1 MGAFINSKLVA
12 DADTRE
18 ALRCA
23 EEREG
28 EWVNKSSTI
37 CECRE
42 ILEEMKT
49 EEQCTIP
56 SPDNCATYDV
66 TVRIEKP
73 KIMAGFLMLAIPILP
88 HTEANC

>member
-1 MGAFINSKLVA
+1 MGHLGAFINSKLVA

-42 ILEEMKT
+42 ILEELKT
-49 EEQCTIP
+49 
-56 SPDNCATYDV
+56 
-66 TVRIEKP
+66 
-73 KIMAGFLMLAIPILP
+73 
-88 HTEANC
+88 